1 MRWFIKYGKC
11 IYTSPSGY
19 KVYDSFI
26 YRWLT
31 LESTVLQTLINKLK
45 PETPILYY
53 IPAMSLMAR
62 AQPGDSCILG
72 LGGAGLVHYLAPFSF
87 SITAVE
93 ISQEVIDIARDYF
106 MIDNRPNLQIV
117 HQAAEEFLAK
127 NDKPFNHLMVDLYDA
142 HSFPSA
148 CKSSDFFLSCK
159 KNIKPKGFLAVNLA
173 NAQEQHTIYKL
184 IKVHFL
190 HTFIIPMKK
199 CANIVIIASNHDSK
213 DEFLKIIQTK
223 YELKKIGLDPYWGYV
238 GDL

>member
-1 MRWFIKYGKC
+1 MRWFIKYGNC

-31 LESTVLQTLINKLK
+31 LESEVLQTLINKLK
-45 PETPILYY
+45 PESPILYY

-62 AQPGDSCILG
+62 TQPGDSCILG
-72 LGGAGLVHYLAPFSF
+72 LGGAGLVHYLLPFSF

-93 ISQEVIDIARDYF
+93 VSQEVINIAQDYF
-106 MIDNRPNLQIV
+106 MISTVPNLQVV

-127 NDKPFNHLMVDLYDA
+127 NDKPFEHLMVDLYDA

-148 CKSSDFFLSCK
+148 CKNSDFFLSCK
-159 KNIKPKGFLAVNLA
+159 KNINPQGFLAVNLA
-173 NAQEQHTIYKL
+173 NDQEQKIIFEL
-184 IKVHFL
+184 IKTHFS
-190 HTFIIPMKK
+190 HTFIIPIKK

-213 DEFLKIIQTK
+213 DEFLKIIQSK
-223 YELKKIGLDPYWGYV
+223 NKLKKIGLDAYWGYV